1 MDTEKQLTGYPS
13 IDKPWLKYYS
23 EEAIN
28 TELPSGSAYDYLY
41 EMNKSRHKAALE
53 YYGNT
58 ITFKQLFKNIA
69 AVERAFLAQ
78 GVCDGDIV
86 TVLIPN
92 MPEAVYIFYALSKI
106 GAVSNMVDPRTSTEG
121 IRDYVGETKSKIIVI
136 IDVAIS
142 KVVNIRKQLPYVER
156 IISVSPSESFPLALK
171 ILYRIGN
178 RFQII
183 DDVMQW
189 NVFLK
194 AGETYEI
201 DPITI
206 RGVANK
212 PVMIVHTGGTTGS
225 PKGVVLSNL
234 NINAIAFQSMRFPT
248 DLQACHTWL
257 DIMPPFIAYG
267 IGTGLHFPLIVGMTV
282 ILIPKFDADKF
293 DELLIKHKPNH
304 ISGVPSHWYTIIN
317 SKAMQKQTMSY
328 LISAAVGG
336 DTMDERLEENS
347 NDFLKSHQCDYK
359 ITKGYGMTETN
370 GSVCRT
376 LNDNNP
382 IGSVGVPFTHTV
394 IAIFSQETGEELPYN
409 EVGEICMYG
418 PSVMLGYYNNVE
430 ETSRIKRFHNGHEW
444 IHSGDLGY
452 MTEDGNV
459 YVLNRVKRIIIRYD
473 GFKIFPSQIEKVLL
487 SNDKIVSAC
496 VVGVNDLNHSQGKLP
511 LAFVVKKDSADEHI
525 TEMELVN
532 LCQKKVPEYAQ
543 PIDYVFKD
551 NLPLTPIGKV
561 DYRALE
567 IEAETAYRL

>member
-13 IDKPWLKYYS
+13 VDKPWLKYYS
-23 EEAIN
+23 KEAIN
-28 TELPSGSAYDYLY
+28 TEVPSGSAYDYLY

-58 ITFKQLFKNIA
+58 ITFKQLFKNIV

-78 GVCDGDIV
+78 GVCEGDIV

-106 GAVSNMVDPRTSTEG
+106 GAISNMVDPRTSTEG
-121 IRDYVGETKSKIIVI
+121 IRDYIDETKSKIIVI

-171 ILYRIGN
+171 ILYKIGN
-178 RFQII
+178 RTQII

-189 NVFLK
+189 NIFLK
-194 AGETYEI
+194 AGKTYEI
-201 DPITI
+201 DSITV

-248 DLQACHTWL
+248 DLQARHTWL

-282 ILIPKFDADKF
+282 ILVPKFDADKF

-317 SKAMQKQTMSY
+317 SKAMQKQNMSY

-347 NDFLKSHQCDYK
+347 NDFLKFHQCKYK

-394 IAIFSQETGEELPYN
+394 IAIFSRETGEELPYN

-418 PSVMLGYYNNVE
+418 PSVMLGYYNNAE

-473 GFKIFPSQIEKVLL
+473 GFKIFPSQIEKV
-487 SNDKIVSAC
+487 I
-496 VVGVNDLNHSQGKLP
+496 
-511 LAFVVKKDSADEHI
+511 FVK
-525 TEMELVN
+525 
-532 LCQKKVPEYAQ
+532 
-543 PIDYVFKD
+543 
-551 NLPLTPIGKV
+551 
-561 DYRALE
+561 
-567 IEAETAYRL
+567 